1 VELRRLRYFVAVAE
15 ELHFRRAAAKLHL
28 AQPALSQQVRKL
40 ELELGVDLLLRTKRD
55 VSLTPAGQAL
65 LVEARRLLRHAD
77 EAARAARE
85 AQNGFSGRLRIGHLA
100 DSLPTLVP
108 RTILRFATLHPEI
121 RVSLE
126 TLPARR
132 AVDDLRNG
140 RLDVAVVGL
149 PAQTT
154 GLQVTPIDAEETVA
168 ALAERH
174 LLSGRPALSLH
185 SLADETVMLLPRDA
199 NPAFYDGVSG
209 ACRDAGIAPTL
220 LETHESRVEH
230 VLLSVASSAAV
241 ALLPS
246 SIADRYVTPGVRF
259 LPLEDPSPV
268 TEIGLVTRA
277 DASEVSVKEFL
288 RLAQS
293 AETRRSSGAHVLR
306 LAEPLADVEPLADA
320 A

>member
-65 LVEARRLLRHAD
+65 LVEARRLLRQAD

-85 AQNGFSGRLRIGHLA
+85 AQDGISGRLRIGHLA

-108 RTILRFATLHPEI
+108 RTILRFATLYPEV

-126 TLPARR
+126 TLPART
-132 AVDDLRNG
+132 AVDDLRSG

-174 LLSGRPALSLH
+174 LLSGRTTLTLQ
-185 SLADETVMLLPRDA
+185 SLADATVLLLPRDA

-209 ACRDAGIAPTL
+209 ACRDAGIAPAL

-259 LPLEDPSPV
+259 LPLADPSPV

-277 DASEVSVKEFL
+277 DASEVSVAEFL

-293 AETRRSSGAHVLR
+293 AETRRRSTAPALR
-306 LAEPLADVEPLADA
+306 LAEPLADA

>member
-40 ELELGVDLLLRTKRD
+40 ELELGVDLLIRTKRD

-65 LVEARRLLRHAD
+65 LGEARRVLRQAD

-85 AQNGFSGRLRIGHLA
+85 AQNGVSGRLRIGHLA
-100 DSLPTLVP
+100 DALPTVVP
-108 RTILRFATLHPEI
+108 HAIVRFATLHPEVG
-121 RVSLE
+121 VSLE

-132 AVDDLRNG
+132 AVEDLRSG

-149 PAQTT
+149 PAPTT
-154 GLQVTPIDAEETVA
+154 GLQVTPIDTDGTVA
-168 ALAERH
+168 AVANRH
-174 LLSGRPALSLH
+174 LLSGRRALSLS
-185 SLADETVMLLPRDA
+185 SLSDTPVLLLPRDS
-199 NPAFYDGVSG
+199 NPAFYDGVLS
-209 ACRDAGIAPTL
+209 ACRDAGVAPAL
-220 LETHESRVEH
+220 VETHESRVEH
-230 VLLSVASSAAV
+230 VLLNVASGAGV

-259 LPLEDPSPV
+259 LPLEPPSPT

-277 DASEVSVKEFL
+277 DAGEGSVAAFL
-288 RLAQS
+288 LLAQS
-293 AETRRSSGAHVLR
+293 VETSRRTSGASIVR
-306 LAEPLADVEPLADA
+306 LVEPLADA

>member
-1 VELRRLRYFVAVAE
+1 MELRRLRYFVAVAE

-85 AQNGFSGRLRIGHLA
+85 AQDGISGRLRIGHLA

-108 RTILRFATLHPEI
+108 RTILRFATLHPEV

-126 TLPARR
+126 TLPART
-132 AVDDLRNG
+132 AVDDLRSG

-154 GLQVTPIDAEETVA
+154 GLQVAPIDAEETVA

-174 LLSGRPALSLH
+174 LLSGRRALSLH
-185 SLADETVMLLPRDA
+185 SLADATVLLLPRDA

-209 ACRDAGIAPTL
+209 ACREAGVAPTF

-246 SIADRYVTPGVRF
+246 SIAERYVTPGVRF
-259 LPLEDPSPV
+259 LPLEPPSPV

-277 DASEVSVKEFL
+277 DASELSVTEFL
-288 RLAQS
+288 RIAQS
-293 AETRRSSGAHVLR
+293 AETRRSSSAPVLR
-306 LAEPLADVEPLADA
+306 LAEPLSDA

>member
-55 VSLTPAGQAL
+55 VSLTPAGQVL

-85 AQNGFSGRLRIGHLA
+85 AQDGISGRLRIGHLA
-100 DSLPTLVP
+100 DSLPALVP
-108 RTILRFATLHPEI
+108 RTILRFATLHPQI

-126 TLPARR
+126 TLPGRT
-132 AVDDLRNG
+132 AVDDLRSG

-154 GLQVTPIDAEETVA
+154 GLRVTPVDAEETVA

-174 LLSGRPALSLH
+174 LLSGRRELSLH
-185 SLADETVMLLPRDA
+185 ALADTTVLLLPRDA
-199 NPAFYDGVSG
+199 NPAFYDGVSA

-220 LETHESRVEH
+220 AETHESRVEH
-230 VLLSVASSAAV
+230 VLLSVASSASV

-246 SIADRYVTPGVRF
+246 SIAERYVTPGVRF
-259 LPLEDPSPV
+259 LPLEHPSPV
-268 TEIGLVTRA
+268 TEVGLVTRA
-277 DASEVSVKEFL
+277 DPSEVSVTEFL

-293 AETRRSSGAHVLR
+293 AESRRRASAPPLR
-306 LAEPLADVEPLADA
+306 LAEPLADA